1 MKDWA
6 KSDCRFRILVKN
18 YIRKV
23 TSDLSDVTD
32 VSDVTCVTDV
42 TKWMLQD
49 VKDVTDVTC
58 ETSEDTFPIQFF
70 TRWAAATLDRGP
82 PGRKY
87 GGCAAPG
94 WSQAAILGTL
104 DAHALRCAQWCA
116 PRGCEQLVP
125 GARGSR
131 SR

>member
-23 TSDLSDVTD
+23 TSDVSDVTD
-32 VSDVTCVTDV
+32 VSYVTGVTDV

-70 TRWAAATLDRGP
+70 TRIPNLPSVLHDSFTL
-82 PGRKY
+82 
-87 GGCAAPG
+87 
-94 WSQAAILGTL
+94 IL
-104 DAHALRCAQWCA
+104 
-116 PRGCEQLVP
+116 
-125 GARGSR
+125 
-131 SR
+131 